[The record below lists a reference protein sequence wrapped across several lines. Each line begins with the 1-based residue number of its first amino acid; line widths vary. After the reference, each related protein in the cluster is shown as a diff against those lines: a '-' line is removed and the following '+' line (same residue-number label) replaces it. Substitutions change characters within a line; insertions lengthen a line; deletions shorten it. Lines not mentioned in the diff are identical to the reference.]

1 MRRSTKNSRW
11 DCKRFQCGPVPEYA
25 SVLMDP
31 SEANLPPI
39 IYTVGCVGYD
49 GPYYY
54 IVQDDESMAISTPP
68 LLETRAYAT

>member
-1 MRRSTKNSRW
+1 
-11 DCKRFQCGPVPEYA
+11 
-25 SVLMDP
+25 MDP